1 MTGISKEFILTAVTS
16 RPVFFSKA
24 SRFWQPLF
32 KLSFLRYRN
41 VYLIAFISG
50 LLMAMTAMPAH
61 ANDALKMKLSASKV
75 VTNSQGE
82 RIYIPVSTA
91 KVGTL
96 IQYKATYSNTLNTA
110 IQNTTVTL
118 PIPTNTEFTGE
129 AYPPSA
135 QASLDYYNYY
145 DLPLMRMDNGKLVE
159 VPLSEYKS
167 LRWEIKYIPPR
178 KAVDVAFNTIV
189 H

>member
-1 MTGISKEFILTAVTS
+1 MTAVISK
-16 RPVFFSKA
+16 PVFFDKA
-24 SRFWQPLF
+24 CRYWYPVLKRSI
-32 KLSFLRYRN
+32 LRYSN
-41 VYLIAFISG
+41 VYVAAVLSSI
-50 LLMAMTAMPAH
+50 LLAINALPTQ
-61 ANDALKMKLSASKV
+61 ANDALKMTLSASKV
-75 VTNSQGE
+75 VTNKHGE
-82 RIYIPVSTA
+82 KLYIPASTA

-96 IQYKATYSNTLNTA
+96 IQYKATYSNTLPTA

-135 QASLDYYNYY
+135 QASLDYYNYR
-145 DLPLMRMDNGKLVE
+145 DLPLMRMVDGKLVK

-167 LRWEIKYIPPR
+167 LRWEIKYIPP
-178 KAVDVAFNTIV
+178 KKSVDVAFNTVV

>member
-1 MTGISKEFILTAVTS
+1 MTAVTS
-16 RPVFFSKA
+16 RPVFFDKA
-24 SRFWQPLF
+24 SRFWQPLL
-32 KLSFLRYRN
+32 KYSFLRYSN
-41 VYLIAFISG
+41 VYLVAFISSV
-50 LLMAMTAMPAH
+50 LMAISAVPAH
-61 ANDALKMKLSASKV
+61 AGDALKMKLSASKIV
-75 VTNSQGE
+75 KNNQGE
-82 RIYIPVSTA
+82 RLYIPVSTA

-110 IQNTTVTL
+110 IHNTTVTL

-129 AYPPSA
+129 AYPSSA

-167 LRWEIKYIPPR
+167 LRWEIKFIPPR
-178 KAVDVAFNTIV
+178 KAVEVAFNTIV